1 MNPKFLSACL
11 LASAFP
17 LMVHA
22 ATGGVAAPA
31 PRASQ
36 PGATPALAGPSLQGL
51 PPPVAATTQPGLT
64 VPHTKIT
71 QVQAPTQVKPGSPLT
86 VKVFGTGLETQC
98 ATTVLI
104 GQGSNTY
111 FKKGPVQYATGAWP
125 RVATFML
132 DPGTYHVRISMT
144 EGGPGTTQAERE
156 ACGTTYANGN
166 TGIPGDGTTVVV
178 GDVIAK

>member
-1 MNPKFLSACL
+1 
-11 LASAFP
+11 
-17 LMVHA
+17 
-22 ATGGVAAPA
+22 
-31 PRASQ
+31 
-36 PGATPALAGPSLQGL
+36 
-51 PPPVAATTQPGLT
+51 VAATTKPGLT

-71 QVQAPTQVKPGSPLT
+71 QVQAPAQVKAGAPLT

-178 GDVIAK
+178 GDAIPK

>member
-1 MNPKFLSACL
+1 MNPKFFSACL

-17 LMVHA
+17 LMAHA
-22 ATGGVAAPA
+22 ATGVAAPA

-36 PGATPALAGPSLQGL
+36 PIAVPALAGPSLQGL
-51 PPPVAATTQPGLT
+51 PPPVAATTKPGLT

-71 QVQAPTQVKPGSPLT
+71 QVQAPALVKPGTPLT

-98 ATTVLI
+98 PTTVLI
-104 GQGSNTY
+104 GQGSKTY
-111 FKKGPVQYATGAWP
+111 FKTGPVQYATGAWP

-132 DPGTYHVRISMT
+132 EPGTYHVRISMT
-144 EGGPGTTQAERE
+144 EGGPSTTQAERE

-178 GDVIAK
+178 GDAIPK